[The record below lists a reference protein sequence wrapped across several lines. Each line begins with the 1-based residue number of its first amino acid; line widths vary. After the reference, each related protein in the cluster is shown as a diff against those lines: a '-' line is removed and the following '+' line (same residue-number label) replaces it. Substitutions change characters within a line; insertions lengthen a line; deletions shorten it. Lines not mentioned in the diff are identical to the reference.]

1 MGESKIHH
9 RRVLGM
15 HTMTKSLSALLVLA
29 FTAVGCSQAT
39 ETEEPTQ
46 VVESAKIIGTNDL
59 IPVTGNGA
67 NIPAKYRSLVNAF
80 GRISMGCTATH
91 IGNGVVL
98 TAGHCF
104 GATAV
109 RKNNFSCAGKSVA
122 WGFRSDAPAYLTT
135 NCTIVYA
142 AQQSRDIDYA
152 IFQVD
157 AAPPVKVGVDLA
169 ARPAL
174 DSTITIFSHPR
185 SRPLEWSQ
193 TCQVKT
199 GATGGWGTSMLSHQ
213 CDTDPGSSGAT
224 VIDDTTLKVVGIH
237 DGGIAPW
244 NYASYLADS
253 PLAEVLATLAAPP
266 ADDDSDLEPTSQEL

>member
-1 MGESKIHH
+1 
-9 RRVLGM
+9 M
-15 HTMTKSLSALLVLA
+15 HTMTKSLSALFALSL
-29 FTAVGCSQAT
+29 TAVAGCSA
-39 ETEEPTQ
+39 EVTEEPTQ

-59 IPVTGNGA
+59 VPVKENGA
-67 NIPAKYRSLVNAF
+67 NIPAKYRPLIDAF

-98 TAGHCF
+98 SAGHCF
-104 GATAV
+104 NAPST
-109 RKNNFSCAGKSVA
+109 RKNNFSCAGKTVA
-122 WGFRSDAPAYLTT
+122 WGYRVDSPAYLTT

-157 AAPPVKVGVDLA
+157 VAPPVQVEVDYA

-174 DSTITIFSHPR
+174 DSAITIFSHPR

-193 TCQVKT
+193 TCVVKT
-199 GATGGWGTSMLSHQ
+199 GATGGWGSNMLSHQ

-224 VIDDTTLKVVGIH
+224 VIDDVTLKVVGIH
-237 DGGIAPW
+237 DGGLVPW
-244 NYASYLADS
+244 NYASYVSDT
-253 PLAEVLATLAAPP
+253 PLAEILASLAAPP
-266 ADDDSDLEPTSQEL
+266 PAASGGDEEGELETTIDE

>member
-1 MGESKIHH
+1 
-9 RRVLGM
+9 M
-15 HTMTKSLSALLVLA
+15 HTMTKSLSALFVLA
-29 FTAVGCSQAT
+29 LSAVGCSQAV
-39 ETEEPTQ
+39 ETEEPTE
-46 VVESAKIIGTNDL
+46 VIESAKIIGTNDL
-59 IPVTGNGA
+59 VPVKEDGA
-67 NIPAKYRSLVNAF
+67 NIPAKYRPLVNAF

-104 GATAV
+104 GAGPT
-109 RKNNFSCAGKSVA
+109 RKNNFSCAGKTVA
-122 WGFRSDAPAYLTT
+122 WGFRVDASPYLTT

-157 AAPPVKVGVDLA
+157 VAPPVKVDFDA
-169 ARPAL
+169 SARPAL

-224 VIDDTTLKVVGIH
+224 VLDDTTLKVIGIH
-237 DGGIAPW
+237 DGGIVPW
-244 NYASYLADS
+244 NYASYLSDS
-253 PLAEVLATLAAPP
+253 PLLEVLAGIAAPP
-266 ADDDSDLEPTSQEL
+266 PAPPAPSADLEPTSQEL